1 MRTVHPGRSV
11 ILVSAVL
18 LASCASVSPTTGPTA
33 SIASPSPT
41 GSALLSIPPP
51 PTVTPSPTAT
61 PSPAPSDAPTPTPF
75 AAAPPKPKG
84 TTFKLVKQTFLRDPI
99 GVTSTYRAT
108 WTEPA
113 ASATSFT
120 VYGVA
125 DCLRY
130 AKANDGEPCVVPG
143 MRIPPAQ
150 LKVLATVGGD
160 KRSVLVKWTT
170 YGELSIDPYQAVLL
184 SASNQY
190 GESRSAILHSER
202 VCYNCV
208 Y

>member
-1 MRTVHPGRSV
+1 MRERVADDRAQRFNRVAVSNGVRSHVDPAVAQRHAVAHRHALARPVGRSD
-11 ILVSAVL
+11 
-18 LASCASVSPTTGPTA
+18 T
-33 SIASPSPT
+33 
-41 GSALLSIPPP
+41 
-51 PTVTPSPTAT
+51 
-61 PSPAPSDAPTPTPF
+61 
-75 AAAPPKPKG
+75 AAPPKPKG
-84 TTFKLVKQTFLRDPI
+84 TTFKLVKQTFWKDPI

-143 MRIPPAQ
+143 MRIPPSQ